1 MQELSPR
8 QRRGILQ
15 ILESGGR
22 LSGLRLCLHDFL
34 FVTGLP
40 IEWREHQQP
49 LCRQTKAENFNACHA
64 YCGAGGAVDREVA
77 GKPEAV
83 VLTCP
88 FGCTEIIAP
97 IIHGGMVAGMLFCG
111 VCWNGRGRPPEES
124 MPVVPDK
131 QWLLDRQVLVTALAR
146 QIAAVMRGEEGE
158 APVGRA
164 AEILRFL
171 EENIEDAPRL
181 TDLAAFLN
189 LSPSRAGH
197 LVKALFRR
205 SFSALRGA
213 ARLNRASRY
222 LSMSDMPISEI
233 AARLGFSDQS
243 HLTRAFRQH
252 FKLAPSAHRRKHQT
266 VV

>member
-1 MQELSPR
+1 MQELTLR
-8 QRRGILQ
+8 QRRRILQ

-22 LSGLRLCLHDFL
+22 LSGLHLCLHDFL
-34 FVTGLP
+34 MVTGLP

-49 LCRQTKAENFNACHA
+49 RCRQSKAENFNACHA

-77 GKPEAV
+77 GNSEAI

-97 IIHGGMVAGMLFCG
+97 VIHEGMVAGMLFCG
-111 VCWNGRGRPPEES
+111 VCWNGRGRPLEEG
-124 MPVVPDK
+124 MPVVPDR

-146 QIAAVMRGEEGE
+146 QIASVMRGEEGE
-158 APVGRA
+158 VPVGRA
-164 AEILRFL
+164 ADILRFL
-171 EENIEDAPRL
+171 EDNIERAPRL
-181 TDLAAFLN
+181 TDLAASLN

-205 SFSALRGA
+205 SFTGLRGA
-213 ARLNRASRY
+213 ARLNRAARY
-222 LSMSDMPISEI
+222 LSMSDMPVSEI

-252 FKLAPSAHRRKHQT
+252 FKMAPSAYRRKHHI
-266 VV
+266 V